1 MDLKQ
6 VLNTSSILL
15 VDNTYAGLKDTT
27 FSKYLLA
34 EMLDSS
40 LDAITA
46 FICDGRIRGIAFKQD
61 FWTLVTDIVKFDPEF
76 ESYAA
81 TLRQEAK
88 CNKKQSHTVEA
99 AEFHRAIATLLC
111 DLLVSGES
119 CDCQGGRRSHILAY
133 SSERQERLQL
143 LFKTK
148 IDLLF
153 DLDAAEML
161 EICCGNGMATAA
173 LRDLGYNV
181 YALDNDKCAVCEGLF
196 HGALRASS
204 TAVLDARHLSEYEF
218 AQYHDFRCVV
228 GFMLGAIY
236 EFNKIDWQKILSE
249 AAAIINDGLFLLTVH
264 KKEEIDFIHKTML
277 DLGIKGQIVDNR
289 DDTSI
294 YDQWVYIGVKEPTAP
309 PALAKS

>member
-1 MDLKQ
+1 MDLRQ
-6 VLNTSSILL
+6 VLNTSSVLL
-15 VDNTYAGLKDTT
+15 VDDTYAGLKDTT

-34 EMLDSS
+34 EMLDSP

-236 EFNKIDWQKILSE
+236 EFNKTDWQKILSE
-249 AAAIINDGLFLLTVH
+249 AAVIINEGLFLLTVH
-264 KKEEIDFIHKTML
+264 KKEEIDFIHKTMQ
-277 DLGIKGQIVDNR
+277 DLGIKGQVVDNR

-294 YDQWVYIGVKEPTAP
+294 YDQWVYIGVKER
-309 PALAKS
+309 

>member
-1 MDLKQ
+1 MDLRQ
-6 VLNTSSILL
+6 VLNTSSVLL
-15 VDNTYAGLKDTT
+15 VDDTYAGLKDTT

-34 EMLDSS
+34 EMLDSP
-40 LDAITA
+40 LDAITS

-111 DLLVSGES
+111 DLLVNGES

-236 EFNKIDWQKILSE
+236 EFNKTDWQKILSE
-249 AAAIINDGLFLLTVH
+249 AAVIINEGLFLLTVH
-264 KKEEIDFIHKTML
+264 KKEEIDFIHKTMQ
-277 DLGIKGQIVDNR
+277 DLGIKGQVVDNR

-294 YDQWVYIGVKEPTAP
+294 YDQWVYIGVKER
-309 PALAKS
+309 

>member
-6 VLNTSSILL
+6 VLNNSSVLL
-15 VDNTYAGLKDTT
+15 VDDTYAGLKDTT

-34 EMLDSS
+34 EMLDSP
-40 LDAITA
+40 LDAITS

-61 FWTLVTDIVKFDPEF
+61 FWTLITDIVKFDPEF

-81 TLRQEAK
+81 ALRQEAK
-88 CNKKQSHTVEA
+88 CNQKQSHTVEA

-111 DLLVSGES
+111 DLLLSGES
-119 CDCQGGRRSHILAY
+119 CDCQSGRRSHILAY

-204 TAVLDARHLSEYEF
+204 TAVLDVRHLSEYEF

-236 EFNKIDWQKILSE
+236 EFNKTDWQKILSE
-249 AAAIINDGLFLLTVH
+249 AAAIINEGLFLLTVH
-264 KKEEIDFIHKTML
+264 KKEEIDFIHKTMQ
-277 DLGIKGQIVDNR
+277 DLGIKGQVVDNR

-294 YDQWVYIGVKEPTAP
+294 YDQWVYIGVKER
-309 PALAKS
+309 